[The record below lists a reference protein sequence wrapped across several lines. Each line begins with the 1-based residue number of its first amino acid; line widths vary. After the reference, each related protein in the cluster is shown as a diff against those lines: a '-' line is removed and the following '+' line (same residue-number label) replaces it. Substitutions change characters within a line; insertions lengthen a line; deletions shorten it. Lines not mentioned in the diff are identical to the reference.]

1 MEKPLIKKID
11 KYDSFLFKTL
21 LRDINQF
28 HVTGFFLQPMKT
40 FLLQKTCYRKRSI
53 AKNRLRDFP

>member
-1 MEKPLIKKID
+1 MEKPLIKKSD

-40 FLLQKTCYRKRSI
+40 FLLQKTC
-53 AKNRLRDFP
+53 